1 MSGSS
6 WLALGIILMVLGA
19 MGLSVGSVYISIKK
33 RRIREELERLQG
45 RGADEM
51 S

>member
-6 WLALGIILMVLGA
+6 WLVLGVILMLLGA
-19 MGLSVGSVYISIKK
+19 MGITMGSIYISLKK
-33 RRIREELERLQG
+33 RKIREELERLQG
-45 RGADEM
+45 RGGNEM